1 MGGVKGRSGGARP
14 NSGGSRKGAGR
25 PPGSR
30 NKPTLIEGLPVTA
43 DPLVWLLGL
52 VNSDHAPLRV
62 RVRAAVVLLPYLP
75 DME

>member
-1 MGGVKGRSGGARP
+1 
-14 NSGGSRKGAGR
+14 
-25 PPGSR
+25 
-30 NKPTLIEGLPVTA
+30 VTA